1 MPTVDTNDFFTT
13 QRSTSEIKSE
23 LLNEYFRA
31 WCSAMLSGQRYRSDH
46 TLAFID
52 LQAGD
57 GKQVDGKPAAPV
69 KILNSVFGS
78 IDKFKLNKIVRTFF
92 NDAKKADVARLKQQL
107 ESLPYYDELVHK
119 PVILNEEANFSF
131 LARLLGN
138 DTPTLLYT
146 DPLDYSFSQQ
156 MLLQSVRRWGMD
168 VFMLFS
174 PAKMRTAMQHIENNE
189 LLAEL
194 FGAER
199 VAAIQA
205 FCERYQDA
213 MQREDFMVDKLEEV
227 FKEKDYKTFRFK
239 ICLPKKNQTSHYL
252 FFASKT
258 DVAYMKLKELMLTY
272 SDYQEDGV
280 PLFGANIKHQLSLFQ
295 EQYRYSVKNLV
306 ADLATKAGF
315 YNNLP
320 IDSIYRH
327 HNIGTNY
334 IRGNYQEAF
343 EELKKSGVVEAINPV
358 SRQPMRKVSFTSI
371 ISYRNS

>member
-1 MPTVDTNDFFTT
+1 M
-13 QRSTSEIKSE
+13 
-23 LLNEYFRA
+23 LNEYFRA
-31 WCSAMLSGQRYRSDH
+31 WCSAVLAGQRYRSDH
-46 TLAFID
+46 ALAFID
-52 LQAGD
+52 LYAGD
-57 GKQVDGKPAAPV
+57 GRQLDGKPAAPI

-92 NDAKKADVARLKQQL
+92 NDEKKGDVAKLKQQL
-107 ESLPYYDELVHK
+107 ESLPYYEELVHK

-131 LARLLGN
+131 LARLLGH

-146 DPLDYSFSQQ
+146 DPFGYGFSQQ

-174 PAKMRTAMQHIENNE
+174 PAKMRAALQHAEPND
-189 LLAEL
+189 LLADL

-199 VAAIQA
+199 MASIKM
-205 FCERYQDA
+205 FWERYQDA
-213 MQREDFMVDKLEEV
+213 TRREDFIMDSFEEI
-227 FKEKDYKTFRFK
+227 FREKEYKTFRFK

-258 DVAYMKLKELMLTY
+258 DVAYMKLKELMLMY

-306 ADLATKAGF
+306 TDLAAKAS
-315 YNNLP
+315 YYHNLP

-358 SRQPMRKVSFTSI
+358 SRQPMRKVSFSSI
-371 ISYRNS
+371 ISYR